1 MSSADDPE
9 KLLAEALRA
18 KAASTPLPDKPL
30 PGKPLPVKEPET
42 ETVKDAED
50 PVVEDPA
57 VEDPLDEHPIDE
69 HRPQVSGYG
78 LLSGSQ
84 HLGYTRPD
92 DTEQVDPARGRAGQ
106 TATLRSHRQVDVG
119 VILLLALVLGLAAGA
134 VVGLVTLL

>member
-1 MSSADDPE
+1 MSSGDDPE

-18 KAASTPLPDKPL
+18 QAASTPLPDK
-30 PGKPLPVKEPET
+30 EPET
-42 ETVKDAED
+42 AAIKNVEAPVVQDPVVEG
-50 PVVEDPA
+50 PVVEDP
-57 VEDPLDEHPIDE
+57 IDE
-69 HRPQVSGYG
+69 HRAQVSGYG
-78 LLSGSQ
+78 LLSGSR